1 MPKPTAPSVS
11 AASPPQPSA
20 ASPLA
25 RAALIAAVF
34 ALALAGYVAGMAPGL
49 LWGDS
54 AEMQI
59 LAAIGGV
66 AHPTGYPLF
75 TLVGRVFTAFGSGDL
90 AWRANLVSASFAAAT
105 LALLMAFLLGR
116 RLRAL
121 AAFAGVAVWGL
132 SFTFWA
138 TAQRA
143 EVYSL
148 ATFVAVGAL
157 WCTVLTLEHSRAGM
171 RLIAGVLLGLTLAG
185 HMAFAPWVAVAGLVL
200 AWNVP
205 RTGARWFADELAL
218 LIAFMVGLSPYAYLV
233 WADQTGHGLSYL
245 KLVELAQWPV
255 EPVNPEFLTI
265 RGRFQWLFLARNE
278 LPPIPV
284 KFDMRALAK
293 NASDTFFLLGM
304 FEIGPLAIIAAWLGV
319 RRRWK
324 SAHAHLPLMASMFM
338 ACVVFSMVTSGYK
351 ILSVFLIPAYLLC
364 AVFITYGVHE
374 LLVSPTLRRSAGLL
388 TAAIVVL
395 LSINS
400 VIAHSARLVS
410 HRHPFGPLRS
420 QVMEEDDRTE
430 RALVPSMVHEDES
443 RRFVESAAKLLPD
456 SALVICEW
464 REFMALQY
472 LQRVEHRR
480 TDVTLH
486 PSGYPRLLQV
496 IERWQRQCDLALRP
510 VVVVS
515 PLATMA
521 PHLVQADTLTLA
533 TGQRFVVTHTPLLVR
548 EAASLPPVRLH

>member
-1 MPKPTAPSVS
+1 MPKPTAPPVS
-11 AASPPQPSA
+11 AAKPPQPSA
-20 ASPLA
+20 ASPFVQT
-25 RAALIAAVF
+25 ALVAAVF
-34 ALALAGYVAGMAPGL
+34 VLALAGYAAGMAPGL

-75 TLVGRVFTAFGSGDL
+75 TLVGRVFTAFGSGDP
-90 AWRANLVSASFAAAT
+90 AWRANLVSAFFAAAT
-105 LALLMAFLLGR
+105 LALLMALLLSR
-116 RLRAL
+116 RLRPL

-157 WCTVLTLEHSRAGM
+157 WCTVLTLEHGRAGM
-171 RLIAGVLLGLTLAG
+171 RLAAGVLLGLTLAG

-200 AWNVP
+200 VWNVP

-255 EPVNPEFLTI
+255 VAVDPEFLSV
-265 RGRFQWLFLARNE
+265 RGRFQWLFMARNE

-284 KFDMRALAK
+284 KFELRALAK
-293 NASDTFFLLGM
+293 NASDTFFLFGV
-304 FEIGPLAIIAAWLGV
+304 FEIGPLAAIAAWSGV

-324 SAHAHLPLMASMFM
+324 SAHMHVPLMAGMFM

-364 AVFITYGVHE
+364 AVFIAYGVHE
-374 LLVSPTLRRSAGLL
+374 LLTSPTLRRSAGLL
-388 TAAIVVL
+388 TAAVVVL
-395 LSINS
+395 LLLNA
-400 VIAHSARLVS
+400 VLAHSARLLS
-410 HRHPFGPLRS
+410 HQHPFGPLRS

-430 RALVPSMVHEDES
+430 RALVPSMAHESEAG
-443 RRFVESAAKLLPD
+443 RFVESAAKLLPD
-456 SALVICEW
+456 SALVICAW

-480 TDVTLH
+480 ADLTLH
-486 PSGYPRLLQV
+486 PMGYPRLLQLV
-496 IERWQRQCDLALRP
+496 QRWQGQFDLAHRP
-510 VVVVS
+510 VVVIS
-515 PLATMA
+515 PLWLMA
-521 PHLVQADTLTLA
+521 PHLMQADTLTLA

-548 EAASLPPVRLH
+548 EAASLPAVRLH